1 MFLLYGMKVA
11 GRNITMKK
19 KYLVERAHLIENVH
33 YGDGNYGNKEYSEIN
48 SIFLKHNFPFL
59 W

>member
-19 KYLVERAHLIENVH
+19 KYLVERAHIIENVH

-48 SIFLKHNFPFL
+48 
-59 W
+59 